1 MFSEDTIT
9 APATTPG
16 TGAVSIVRIS
26 GPDAFAVADRVVR
39 LRRGDISSSEGYRLH
54 FGTVSGRDGALLDE
68 VIVSVFRAPHSYTG
82 EDSVEISCHASAY
95 IVSEMLSLL
104 CDAGARLAE
113 AGEFTMRAYMNG
125 KMDLSQAE
133 SVADLIASSDRASH
147 RVAIRQMRGGY
158 SEKLEEIRSQLAQMS
173 ALLELELDFSE
184 EDVEFADRTTLLRL
198 VDEAVS
204 HIGSLADSFRD
215 GNAIKNGVPV
225 AIVGNANSGKSM
237 LLNALLGEDRAI
249 VSDIAGTTRDT
260 IEEVF
265 TIDGIRFRLIDTAG
279 LRETDEVIE
288 KIGIERTLRKLAEAD
303 VVLAVVDVSAPRE
316 EILASLE
323 KVSDNID
330 FTSQRVFAV
339 VNKCDLVREKSSVDG
354 FPGQVRDNTDK
365 DVDSGHSGGEIF
377 DCISA
382 NKNVSAINKF
392 VSSINKEILTY
403 YISAKSGFGLD
414 ALKKAIAD
422 SQKDRLESTSD
433 AILVTNVRHL
443 NALTQAKASLIDV
456 RSGLLDGTPSDL
468 VAQDLRHAVSS
479 IGSITGEITTDETL
493 GIIFKKFC
501 IGK

>member
-16 TGAVSIVRIS
+16 TGAVSIVRVS
-26 GPDAFAVADRVVR
+26 GPHAFAVADRVVK
-39 LRRGDISSSEGYRLH
+39 LRRGNISSSGGYRLH

-82 EDSVEISCHASAY
+82 EDSVEISCHASGY
-95 IVSEMLSLL
+95 IVSELLSLL
-104 CDAGARLAE
+104 CEAGARLAE

-184 EDVEFADRTTLLRL
+184 EDVEFADRTSLLRL
-198 VDEAVS
+198 VDGAVS
-204 HIGSLADSFRD
+204 HIGSLADSFRE

-288 KIGIERTLRKLAEAD
+288 KIGIERTFKKISEAD
-303 VVLAVVDVSAPRE
+303 VVLAVVDVTAPLE
-316 EILASLE
+316 EIRASLE
-323 KVSDNID
+323 KVSGNID
-330 FTSQRVFAV
+330 FTAQRLFAV
-339 VNKCDLVREKSSVDG
+339 VNKCDLVRENCSSDG
-354 FPGQVRDNTDK
+354 IADYLQDYTGK
-365 DVDSGHSGGEIF
+365 DVDSGHPRVEEL
-377 DCISA
+377 DCFFS
-382 NKNVSAINKF
+382 NKNVITINNL
-392 VSSINKEILTY
+392 VSCINNKILTF
-403 YISAKSGFGLD
+403 YISAKNGFGLD
-414 ALKKAIAD
+414 ALKKAVAD
-422 SQKDRLESTSD
+422 SQKDRLESSSD
-433 AILVTNVRHL
+433 ALLVTNVRHL
-443 NALTQAKASLIDV
+443 NALTQAKAALLDV

-468 VAQDLRHAVSS
+468 VAQDLRHAISS
-479 IGSITGEITTDETL
+479 IGSITGTITTDETL
-493 GIIFKKFC
+493 GIIFSKFC